1 MGIGFQRLISLQ
13 QSQSILELLCFFL
26 CLFERHQIFDSL
38 SLTPQAIT
46 ITNSDVCLMSVLF
59 NHLAIFEYDKHS
71 ICTSMIPTIRKLAQ
85 SIMST
90 SSILTPLKELK
101 VSKHQIPAHGLTPN
115 TSIQNKPL
123 LLYRS
128 AFKANTSA
136 SQIEEH
142 LSKVGV
148 VDPAWR
154 YTVRYSY
161 SHTSKR
167 NKENKQF

>member
-1 MGIGFQRLISLQ
+1 M
-13 QSQSILELLCFFL
+13 
-26 CLFERHQIFDSL
+26 
-38 SLTPQAIT
+38 IT
-46 ITNSDVCLMSVLF
+46 ITNSDVCLGAASMQSPLQ
-59 NHLAIFEYDKHS
+59 AIFKDNRQS
-71 ICTSMIPTIRKLAQ
+71 IWTSMKPTIQKLAQ
-85 SIMST
+85 SIMAT

-101 VSKHQIPAHGLTPN
+101 VARHQIQAHGLTPN

-154 YTVRYSY
+154 YTV
-161 SHTSKR
+161 SHAYHHTAEDSFSNHCLKMIIDVFNISLPQHLPR
-167 NKENKQF
+167 SPRHLQR

>member
-1 MGIGFQRLISLQ
+1 M
-13 QSQSILELLCFFL
+13 
-26 CLFERHQIFDSL
+26 
-38 SLTPQAIT
+38 
-46 ITNSDVCLMSVLF
+46 
-59 NHLAIFEYDKHS
+59 K
-71 ICTSMIPTIRKLAQ
+71 PTIQKLAQ
-85 SIMST
+85 SIMAT

-101 VSKHQIPAHGLTPN
+101 VARHQIQAHGLTPN

-142 LSKVGV
+142 LSKVGA

-154 YTVRYSY
+154 YTV
-161 SHTSKR
+161 SHAYHHIAKHNFSNDLLQTIIDVLNIPLPQHLPRSPR
-167 NKENKQF
+167 HLQR

>member
-1 MGIGFQRLISLQ
+1 MLQ
-13 QSQSILELLCFFL
+13 SPGCS
-26 CLFERHQIFDSL
+26 H
-38 SLTPQAIT
+38 LTVTKA
-46 ITNSDVCLMSVLF
+46 
-59 NHLAIFEYDKHS
+59 KHVYLVAS
-71 ICTSMIPTIRKLAQ
+71 TMKPKIEKLAQ
-85 SIMST
+85 SMMAM

-101 VSKHQIPAHGLTPN
+101 VAKHQIPAHGLTPN

-142 LSKVGV
+142 LSKLGV

-154 YTVRYSY
+154 YTVSLILHHIFEERGNGCSDLV
-161 SHTSKR
+161 SKDVLNIPLSQHFPR
-167 NKENKQF
+167 SPLHQ

>member
-1 MGIGFQRLISLQ
+1 
-13 QSQSILELLCFFL
+13 
-26 CLFERHQIFDSL
+26 
-38 SLTPQAIT
+38 
-46 ITNSDVCLMSVLF
+46 
-59 NHLAIFEYDKHS
+59 
-71 ICTSMIPTIRKLAQ
+71 MIPTIRKLAQ
-85 SIMST
+85 PIMSK

-101 VSKHQIPAHGLTPN
+101 VTKHQIPAHGLTPN

-123 LLYRS
+123 LLYRD

-154 YTVRYSY
+154 YTVSHSY
-161 SHTSKR
+161 LSHCETRKTAFLTIGWQR
-167 NKENKQF
+167 Q